1 MASRE
6 RENEARSRSSLLM
19 KKARG
24 RPSSSAMVQTTSVWV
39 STPSTPETTNSTP
52 SAAGRAERTS
62 PMKSA

>member
-1 MASRE
+1 
-6 RENEARSRSSLLM
+6 M